1 MLLQSA
7 LAELARVLVRNLLSF
22 NLFFTSVKVY
32 VIGLEKSMTA
42 APEDVT
48 TTRLTDGALF
58 LTAFR
63 IPTVP
68 SIAEERYHK
77 QVVFWESGT
86 TNLVQSVLSCHP

>member
-1 MLLQSA
+1 MD
-7 LAELARVLVRNLLSF
+7 LVRKFLSL
-22 NLFFTSVKVY
+22 NSFFTSVKVY

-42 APEDVT
+42 APEDVI

-77 QVVFWESGT
+77 QVFF
-86 TNLVQSVLSCHP
+86 